1 MEKRIDDAENI
12 DRNHNAIREVTNGV
26 PVSAKRSEWDKMSN
40 ISPGNLIEVAAIAK
54 RTRQTA
60 NVAKVTACKAAK
72 KVKFNRRGKQHVIA
86 LERANKASAHGDRA
100 KAEAQLAE
108 AMHLIAEQEDT
119 NVHLIYERLC
129 KKQKAAFIA
138 AEVAAKRLV
147 QRAMCKTMLTT
158 ASKVAKQKQ

>member
-1 MEKRIDDAENI
+1 MLQSL
-12 DRNHNAIREVTNGV
+12 TQ
-26 PVSAKRSEWDKMSN
+26 AKLMG
-40 ISPGNLIEVAAIAK
+40 SP
-54 RTRQTA
+54 QTDS
-60 NVAKVTACKAAK
+60 
-72 KVKFNRRGKQHVIA
+72 KQHVIA

-147 QRAMCKTMLTT
+147 QRARYKAVLTT
-158 ASKVAKQKQ
+158 AAKVAKQKQRRRRQHQELTIAAAKVVGKRQQTEQKVVEADMPATRAPGQPQEAANTAPAE